1 MITKPAFN
9 YIACKYERAMH
20 SASDKYVIEYGNKEL
35 ITFNIHSHSCNT
47 GTRAMTDMYAL

>member
-35 ITFNIHSHSCNT
+35 ITLNIHSHSCNT